1 MGRRRKSQVEENEV
15 VNEESSVEVTDN
27 TTTTDSDTIDEVV
40 EDKKETNTETNDCAE
55 DLNSEENEDSA
66 SDEVPMDDEVEDSTT
81 PETIINDSTI
91 TISSE
96 LPIYGVRVPT
106 GKLDPIFSD
115 EIIREL
121 TITSK
126 PLTID
131 ISINKEYWISYYR
144 SLSVLGLKVSR

>member
-1 MGRRRKSQVEENEV
+1 MGRRRKSQIEEEAI
-15 VNEESSVEVTDN
+15 NEESGVEVTDD
-27 TTTTDSDTIDEVV
+27 TTIDSDTIDEVV

-66 SDEVPMDDEVEDSTT
+66 SDEVPMDDEVENSTT
-81 PETIINDSTI
+81 PETTINDSII

-115 EIIREL
+115 EIIKEL
-121 TITSK
+121 TITSE

>member
-1 MGRRRKSQVEENEV
+1 MGRRRKSQIEEEV
-15 VNEESSVEVTDN
+15 VNEESSVEITDD
-27 TTTTDSDTIDEVV
+27 TTIDSDTIDEVV
-40 EDKKETNTETNDCAE
+40 EGKKETNTETNDCVE

-121 TITSK
+121 TITSE

>member
-27 TTTTDSDTIDEVV
+27 TTIDSDTIDEVV
-40 EDKKETNTETNDCAE
+40 KDKKETNTETNDCAE

-115 EIIREL
+115 EVIREL
-121 TITSK
+121 TITSE

-144 SLSVLGLKVSR
+144 SLSVLGLKVSK

>member
-1 MGRRRKSQVEENEV
+1 MGRRRKSQIEEKEV
-15 VNEESSVEVTDN
+15 VNEESSVEITDD
-27 TTTTDSDTIDEVV
+27 TTIDSDTIDEIV

-121 TITSK
+121 TITSE

>member
-1 MGRRRKSQVEENEV
+1 MGRRRKSQIEEV
-15 VNEESSVEVTDN
+15 VNEESSVEITDD
-27 TTTTDSDTIDEVV
+27 TTIDSDTIDEVV
-40 EDKKETNTETNDCAE
+40 EDKKETNTETIDCAE

-121 TITSK
+121 TITSE

>member
-1 MGRRRKSQVEENEV
+1 MGRRRKSQVEEKEV

-27 TTTTDSDTIDEVV
+27 TTIDSDTIDEVV
-40 EDKKETNTETNDCAE
+40 EDKKETNTETNDCAK
-55 DLNSEENEDSA
+55 DFNSEENEDSA